1 MQRLAAREEQIM
13 QIIWDLEKAFIKEV
27 VEALPEPK
35 PHYNTVATII
45 KILEKKG
52 FLASEKL
59 GNSHRYYPLVEFVD
73 YRKEH
78 LSSIKKKFFSN
89 SFSRLVAHFAK
100 DEDLT
105 QDEVDELIEIIK
117 KKRSS

>member
-1 MQRLAAREEQIM
+1 MQQLAAREEQIM
-13 QIIWDLEKAFIKEV
+13 RIVWDLDQAFIKDV
-27 VEALPEPK
+27 VDALPEPR

-52 FLASEKL
+52 FLTSEKL
-59 GNSHRYYPLVEFVD
+59 GNSHRYYPLVKFED
-73 YRKEH
+73 YRREH

-105 QDEVDELIEIIK
+105 QEEVNEIIEIIK
-117 KKRSS
+117 NKRSS